1 MANNHGGARP
11 GAGRPRKGE
20 TKFEH
25 TEFTPAQLQELLSSP
40 NVASVSRRS
49 VSYTLAFKEMF
60 WQRYCDGVA
69 PIQIFTDAGI
79 NPETVGRARINGL
92 AKTLRKNKECGVA
105 FSEGNEPNT
114 NKPEKGF
121 DFPIPPKRMASTT
134 ISLDE
139 AARLAHKVEY
149 LSQQLEFVKKIIL
162 AGNGG
167 KSKRF

>member
-20 TKFEH
+20 VKFEH
-25 TEFTPAQLQELLSSP
+25 TEFTPDQLQELLNSP
-40 NVASVSRRS
+40 HVASVSRRS
-49 VSYTLAFKEMF
+49 VSYTLAFKELF
-60 WQRYCDGVA
+60 WQRYCDGVP
-69 PIQIFTDAGI
+69 PIQIFIDAGI

-92 AKTLRKNKECGVA
+92 AKTLRKNKESGVA
-105 FSEGNEPNT
+105 FNEGDEPHVGNQ
-114 NKPEKGF
+114 EKGF
-121 DFPIPPKRMASTT
+121 DFPIPPKRMTSTT

-149 LSQQLEFVKKIIL
+149 LSQQMEFLKKIIL

-167 KSKRF
+167 KSK